1 MTTTQS
7 QDFYVKEIDNNNDQL
22 YTIIYDSVSGD
33 PFRVK
38 TDRVPHYLSKIKR
51 KGVVEGEKLVFSG
64 DWVKAFVKTKEE
76 IIGSPSSGKINGV
89 APVSQVKAG
98 KRRRGRRG
106 RKK

>member
-1 MTTTQS
+1 MATQQ
-7 QDFYVKEIDNNNDQL
+7 QDYFTKMIDSNEDHL
-22 YTIIYDSVSGD
+22 YTTIYDATSGD

-38 TDRVPHYLSKIKR
+38 SDRVGHYLSKIKR
-51 KGVVEGEKLVFSG
+51 KSKLEGKELVFSG
-64 DWVKAFVKTKEE
+64 EYIPAFVKTKQE
-76 IIGSPSSGKINGV
+76 IIGSPSSSKAERV